1 MLAERHTNQNHSNAR
16 ERVSP
21 GADTSVYLRHVAQ
34 PCPPPLSGHAL
45 VHDLPDAMLCGAKSE
60 ASDRK
65 NNTSLQLAQDKKI
78 LNLYIKYNET
88 FRLHISDHT
97 VLTDQKLLQLQ
108 P

>member
-1 MLAERHTNQNHSNAR
+1 MLGKGS
-16 ERVSP
+16 SP
-21 GADTSVYLRHVAQ
+21 GADTSVYLRHAAQ

-45 VHDLPDAMLCGAKSE
+45 VHGLPDAMLCGAKSK

-65 NNTSLQLAQDKKI
+65 NNTPLQLAQDKKI

-88 FRLHISDHT
+88 FRLHISDQT
-97 VLTDQKLLQLQ
+97 MLTDQKLLQLQ